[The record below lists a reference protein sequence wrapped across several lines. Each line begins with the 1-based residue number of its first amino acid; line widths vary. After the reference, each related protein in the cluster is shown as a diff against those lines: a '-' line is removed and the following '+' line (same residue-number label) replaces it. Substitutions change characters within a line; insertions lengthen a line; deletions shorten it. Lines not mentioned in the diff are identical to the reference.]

1 MRGRQTLGML
11 RLMGLHELVA
21 ASAEDYVRIALEVAR
36 DAARN
41 AALREAIATRRA
53 VLFDR
58 PEPVEA
64 FAAALLRIASGPA
77 RKPGPG
83 PL

>member
-1 MRGRQTLGML
+1 
-11 RLMGLHELVA
+11 MGLPELVA

-58 PEPVEA
+58 AEPLEA
-64 FAAALLRIASGPA
+64 FAAALLRMGAGEA
-77 RKPGPG
+77 RKTGPR